1 MMLVDMTI
9 KEFLAEITSD
19 SPAPGGGSVA
29 ALAGAVGAAL
39 ATMVGNLTL
48 SNAKYSEVQGEVE
61 VLMPHLNSL
70 QAKLVH
76 YVDEDTAAF
85 NQVMAAYRL
94 PKGTDEEKQA
104 RSQAIQQALQGAAT
118 LPMNVARLCL
128 EVLSLSKQMLTIG
141 NTNAAS
147 DAAVAGRMAHA
158 GMWGAIYNV
167 RINLDSIKDQDFV
180 AAMREEVKTV
190 IEKGEGALQDLIAET
205 DRKIGG

>member
-1 MMLVDMTI
+1 MLVDMTI
-9 KEFLAEITSD
+9 NEFLAEIKSD

-39 ATMVGNLTL
+39 TTMVGNLTL
-48 SNAKYSEVQGEVE
+48 GNAKYGDVQGEVE
-61 VLMPHLNSL
+61 ALVPQLNSL

-76 YVDEDTAAF
+76 YIDEDTEAF
-85 NQVMAAYRL
+85 NRVMAAYRL
-94 PKGTDEEKQA
+94 PKGTDEEKQN

-118 LPMNVARLCL
+118 LPMNVARVFL
-128 EVLSLSKQMLTIG
+128 EVPALSKQMLTIG

-167 RINLDSIKDQDFV
+167 RINLDSIKDQDFA
-180 AAMREEVKTV
+180 AAMKEEVKAV
-190 IEKGEGALQDLIAET
+190 IDNGEAALKELIAET

>member
-1 MMLVDMTI
+1 MLVDMTI

-48 SNAKYSEVQGEVE
+48 SNAKYREVQSEVEA
-61 VLMPHLNSL
+61 LMPHLNSL

-104 RSQAIQQALQGAAT
+104 LEKLYHLIQLNPEGKAF
-118 LPMNVARLCL
+118 L
-128 EVLSLSKQMLTIG
+128 ENQMKFQQMMSDIMKIINESTVDASRVLMEK
-141 NTNAAS
+141 
-147 DAAVAGRMAHA
+147 DA
-158 GMWGAIYNV
+158 
-167 RINLDSIKDQDFV
+167 
-180 AAMREEVKTV
+180 
-190 IEKGEGALQDLIAET
+190 
-205 DRKIGG
+205 

>member
-1 MMLVDMTI
+1 MLVDMTI

>member
-1 MMLVDMTI
+1 MLVDMTI

-48 SNAKYSEVQGEVE
+48 SNAKYSEVQSEVE
-61 VLMPHLNSL
+61 ALMPHLNSL

-128 EVLSLSKQMLTIG
+128 EVLALSKQMLTIG

-167 RINLDSIKDQDFV
+167 RINLDSIKDQDFA
-180 AAMREEVKTV
+180 AAMKEEVKAV
-190 IEKGEGALQDLIAET
+190 IDNGEAALKELIAET

>member
-1 MMLVDMTI
+1 MLVDMTI

-48 SNAKYSEVQGEVE
+48 SNAKYSEVQSEVE
-61 VLMPHLNSL
+61 ALMPHLNSL

-180 AAMREEVKTV
+180 TAMREEVKTV

>member
-1 MMLVDMTI
+1 MLVDMTI

-85 NQVMAAYRL
+85 NQVMVAYRL